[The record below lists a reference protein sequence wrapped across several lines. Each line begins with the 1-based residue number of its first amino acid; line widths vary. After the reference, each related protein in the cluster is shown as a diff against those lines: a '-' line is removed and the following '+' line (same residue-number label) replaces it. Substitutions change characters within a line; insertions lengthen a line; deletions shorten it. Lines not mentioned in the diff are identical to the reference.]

1 MYDRAGLQ
9 PKIGEIYMMQ
19 FSGEKH
25 EQSGTRPGL
34 IIQNNT
40 GNKFSPNVIAL
51 PLTTVLKKQNMP
63 THVVVKASVGGLRK
77 DSMVLCEGPERMSK
91 DRVRNYITTL
101 GKHDMAKVAKANL
114 LASAMISFLTLDELV
129 QNWHEAVALNAT

>member
-1 MYDRAGLQ
+1 MYDCTGRQ

-19 FSGEKH
+19 FSGERH
-25 EQSGTRPGL
+25 EQNGIRPGL
-34 IIQNNT
+34 IVQNNT

-51 PLTTVLKKQNMP
+51 PLTSSLKKHNMP
-63 THVVVKASVGGLRK
+63 THVILKASAGGLAK

-91 DRVRNYITTL
+91 ERVKNYITTL
-101 GKHDMAKVAKANL
+101 GKYDMARVTKANL

-129 QNWHEAVALNAT
+129 QTWHEANALNAM